1 MKKVYIVKDGDYS
14 DYRIV
19 AVFSTEEKAKEYIQ
33 TTGEGDDYVEVEVD
47 GPYERQARVWRID
60 MRISDHEVTYLGVER
75 YYDNVEDCIRV
86 RRRFGGMRGDE
97 LSLWVKA
104 DTQERAV
111 KIANERIGQVL
122 AGAYIYYKKAFLADG
137 NDECPYVNYH
147 TGEVVKAN
155 YHLDWQ
161 D

>member
-1 MKKVYIVKDGDYS
+1 MKKVYIVTDGDYS
-14 DYRIV
+14 DYHIV

-33 TTGEGDDYVEVEVD
+33 TTGKGDDYVEFEVD
-47 GPYERQARVWRID
+47 VPYGRKDRVWRID
-60 MRISDHEVTYLGVER
+60 MSISSHEVTYLGVEM
-75 YYDNVEDCIRV
+75 YYDNVEDCIRLR
-86 RRRFGGMRGDE
+86 RRRFGDT
-97 LSLWVKA
+97 LSLWIKA
-104 DTQERAV
+104 DTQERAI

-122 AGAYIYYKKAFLADG
+122 AGAYIFYKNAFMADD
-137 NDECPYVNYH
+137 NNEHPYVNYH